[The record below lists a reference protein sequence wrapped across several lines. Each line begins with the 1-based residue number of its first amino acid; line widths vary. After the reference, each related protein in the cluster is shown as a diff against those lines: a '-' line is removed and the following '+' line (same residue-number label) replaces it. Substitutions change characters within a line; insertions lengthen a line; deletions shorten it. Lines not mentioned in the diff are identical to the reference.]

1 MQRHDPAISTARRAI
16 VISPDRQL
24 AAELEPL
31 LMPQLR
37 GVPLTLHGSYPTPQ
51 DVNQELGPCGSQLIF
66 LDIASNPEQSLALLT
81 ELARMGG
88 TQVLG
93 VLAGNDPDSIL
104 KCLRAGAADFL
115 LRPVTADQV
124 AAALSKIARLQ
135 PVAEAAPE
143 AEQAKIIAVMPA
155 KGACGATTL
164 ACNLAFQWKRMGAK
178 RILLADLD
186 PLAGTMSFL
195 LKLRSSFS
203 FMDVLQR
210 GNELDVDLW
219 KTTVTNSNGIDVL
232 LAPDLAVTGIPQ
244 YSDASPILN
253 YARNAYDVVIIDT
266 GSVYGEWNLSQARA
280 ATDLLLVT
288 TNELPALQSAQR
300 ALSYLEANKIGKL
313 KTRLVVNRYQRD
325 VGLNRDVIGTA
336 LHTEVFETIPSDYEA
351 VQAALMEGKP
361 VPSTTAF
368 GKGVA
373 RLAERIGGPA
383 KKREKP
389 ASSGGLS
396 GLSDLLGGFFSKTK
410 K

>member
-1 MQRHDPAISTARRAI
+1 MQRHDPAISSPRRA
-16 VISPDRQL
+16 VLISPDRHL
-24 AAELEPL
+24 VTELEPIL
-31 LMPQLR
+31 AQHLA
-37 GVPLTLHGSYPTPQ
+37 GVPVSHLGSYPAPRTIPQ
-51 DVNQELGPCGSQLIF
+51 QLGAAPSQLIF
-66 LDIASNPEQSLALLT
+66 LDIPSSPEQALALLP
-81 ELARMGG
+81 ELTRISGV
-88 TQVLG
+88 QVLA

-104 KCLRAGAADFL
+104 KCLRAGASDFL
-115 LRPVTADQV
+115 MRPVTSDQV
-124 AAALSKIARLQ
+124 EAALGKVARMQPVTESAAAQ
-135 PVAEAAPE
+135 Q
-143 AEQAKIIAVMPA
+143 QAKIIVVMPA

-210 GNELDVDLW
+210 GNELDPDLW
-219 KTTVTNSNGIDVL
+219 KTTVTSSHGIDVL

-244 YSDASPILN
+244 FVDASPIID
-253 YARNAYDVVIIDT
+253 YARHAYDVVVIDT

-300 ALSYLEANKIGKL
+300 ALSYLETNKIGKW

-336 LHTEVFETIPSDYEA
+336 LHTEVFEAIPSDYEA
-351 VQAALMEGKP
+351 VQAALMEGKA
-361 VPSTTAF
+361 VPSSTPF
-368 GKGVA
+368 GKAVA
-373 RLAERIGGPA
+373 QLAERINGPGDKP
-383 KKREKP
+383 KKP
-389 ASSGGLS
+389 TGSGGLS
-396 GLSDLLGGFFSKTK
+396 GLLGGFFSKTK

>member
-1 MQRHDPAISTARRAI
+1 MQRHDPAVTSPRRA
-16 VISPDRQL
+16 VLISPDRHL
-24 AAELEPL
+24 VTELEPIL
-31 LMPQLR
+31 IQHLTA
-37 GVPLTLHGSYPTPQ
+37 VPLSQLGSYPAPRTIPQ
-51 DVNQELGPCGSQLIF
+51 QLGASPSQLIF
-66 LDIASNPEQSLALLT
+66 LDVASSPEQALALLP
-81 ELARMGG
+81 ELTRISGV
-88 TQVLG
+88 QVLA
-93 VLAGNDPDSIL
+93 VLAANDPDSIL
-104 KCLRAGAADFL
+104 KCLRAGASDFL
-115 LRPVTADQV
+115 LRPVTSEQME
-124 AAALSKIARLQ
+124 AALGKVARLQ
-135 PVAEAAPE
+135 PVAESAA
-143 AEQAKIIAVMPA
+143 AQAQAKIIVVMPA

-195 LKLRSSFS
+195 LKLKSSFS

-210 GNELDVDLW
+210 GNELDPDLW
-219 KTTVTNSNGIDVL
+219 KTTVATSNGIDVL

-244 YSDASPILN
+244 FVDASPIID
-253 YARNAYDVVIIDT
+253 YARHAYDVVIIDT

-300 ALSYLEANKIGKL
+300 ALSYLETNKIGKW

-361 VPSTTAF
+361 VPSSTPF

-373 RLAERIGGPA
+373 QLAERINGPSDKPKKSAGG
-383 KKREKP
+383 
-389 ASSGGLS
+389 GGLS
-396 GLSDLLGGFFSKTK
+396 GLLGGFFSKSK

>member
-1 MQRHDPAISTARRAI
+1 MQRHDPAIATPRRAI

-24 AAELEPL
+24 AAELEPFL
-31 LMPQLR
+31 TQPLA
-37 GVPLTLHGSYPTPQ
+37 GVPLTHQGSYPTPRDINSQ
-51 DVNQELGPCGSQLIF
+51 LGSCGSQLVF
-66 LDIASNPEQSLALLT
+66 LDIASSQDQALALLG
-81 ELARMGG
+81 ELAHLNG
-88 TQVLG
+88 TQVLA

-104 KCLRAGAADFL
+104 KCLRAGATDFL
-115 LRPVTADQV
+115 IRPVTADQV
-124 AAALSKIARLQ
+124 EAALSKVSRLQ
-135 PVAEAAPE
+135 PLSEASTDLQ
-143 AEQAKIIAVMPA
+143 QAKIIVVMPA

-195 LKLRSSFS
+195 LKLKSSFS

-210 GNELDVDLW
+210 GHELDPDLW
-219 KTTVTNSNGIDVL
+219 KTTITTSGGIDVL

-244 YSDASPILN
+244 SVDASPILN
-253 YARNAYDVVIIDT
+253 YARHEYDVVVVDT

-280 ATDLLLVT
+280 ATELLLVT

-300 ALSYLEANKIGKL
+300 ALTYLDANKIGKW

-361 VPSTTAF
+361 VPSSTPF

-373 RLAERIGGPA
+373 QLAERLGGGGPGN
-383 KKREKP
+383 KPKKP
-389 ASSGGLS
+389 APTGGLS
-396 GLSDLLGGFFSKTK
+396 GLLGGFFSKGK

>member
-1 MQRHDPAISTARRAI
+1 MQRHDPAIATPRRAI
-16 VISPDRQL
+16 IVTPERQL

-31 LMPQLR
+31 LAQQLA
-37 GVPLTLHGSYPTPQ
+37 GVPLTHQGSYPTPRDINAQ
-51 DVNQELGPCGSQLIF
+51 LGACASQLVF
-66 LDIASNPEQSLALLT
+66 LDIASSPEQALALLA
-81 ELARMGG
+81 ELARMNG
-88 TQVLG
+88 TQVLA

-124 AAALSKIARLQ
+124 EAALGKVARLQ
-135 PVAEAAPE
+135 PLSETAVDVQ
-143 AEQAKIIAVMPA
+143 QAKIIVVMPA

-195 LKLRSSFS
+195 LKLKSSFS

-210 GNELDVDLW
+210 GHELDPDLW
-219 KTTVTNSNGIDVL
+219 KTTITTSGGIDVL

-244 YSDASPILN
+244 SVDASPILN
-253 YARNAYDVVIIDT
+253 YARHAYDVVIVDT

-300 ALSYLEANKIGKL
+300 ALSYLEANKIGKW

-361 VPSTTAF
+361 VPPTTPF

-373 RLAERIGGPA
+373 TLAERLGGGAGDKP
-383 KKREKP
+383 KKAAP
-389 ASSGGLS
+389 SGGLG
-396 GLSDLLGGFFSKTK
+396 GLFGGFFSKSK

>member
-16 VISPDRQL
+16 VISPDRHL
-24 AAELEPL
+24 VAELEPL
-31 LMPQLR
+31 LMPRLA
-37 GVPLTLHGSYPTPQ
+37 GLPLSHHGFYPIPGA
-51 DVNQELGPCGSQLIF
+51 VNQALGIAASQLVF
-66 LDIASNPEQSLALLT
+66 LDIASSPEQALALVPDLT
-81 ELARMGG
+81 QIPG
-88 TQVLG
+88 TQVLA

-104 KCLRAGAADFL
+104 KCLRAGASDFL
-115 LRPVTADQV
+115 LRPVTPEQV
-124 AAALSKIARLQ
+124 DAALSKVARLQ
-135 PVAEAAPE
+135 PVPE
-143 AEQAKIIAVMPA
+143 SESAQQAKIIAVMPA

-195 LKLRSSFS
+195 LKLKSSFS

-210 GNELDVDLW
+210 DNELDVDLW
-219 KTTVTNSNGIDVL
+219 RTMVTSSSGIDVL

-244 YSDASPILN
+244 YVDASPILN

-300 ALSYLEANKIGKL
+300 ALSYLEANKIGKW

-373 RLAERIGGPA
+373 QLAERIGGPINKP
-383 KKREKP
+383 KKP
-389 ASSGGLS
+389 TSSGGLS
-396 GLSDLLGGFFSKTK
+396 GLLGGFFSKTK